1 MAIRIEPTEFIS
13 EGETLRGHFVL
24 PEGDGAFSGIC
35 KFHGL
40 PGSSDQ
46 ISGIATRL
54 AEAGFA
60 VLTFDFRGFRSSDG
74 IFSLEGEIKDAQ
86 AAVKHFIG
94 SGHISPEWIGVYAP
108 SYGATVG
115 IIEAINNRLITAV
128 VLRAPVYDPLA
139 FAKSPLVPA
148 AVDELLRTKP
158 NEIHGLTDPKLREE
172 VLEGMI
178 RDAEKFN
185 AMYEIHKLAPT
196 PLFIITGD
204 ADKGIDVAGVKRLFN
219 AAKEPKEMVVVPGA
233 DHNLTN
239 PVAYEKTMTAIVDW
253 FARQFIEGDYLGL

>member
-1 MAIRIEPTEFIS
+1 MTIRIEPTEFTS

-24 PEGDGAFSGIC
+24 PEGEGAFSGIC

-46 ISGIATRL
+46 ISGVATRL

-60 VLTFDFRGFRSSDG
+60 VLTFDFRGFRSSEG
-74 IFSLEGEIKDAQ
+74 IFSLAGEIKDAQ
-86 AAVKHFIG
+86 AAVKHFID
-94 SGHISPEWIGVYAP
+94 SGYISPEWIGIYAP

-115 IIEAINNRLITAV
+115 VMEAITNRLITAV
-128 VLRAPVYDPLA
+128 ALRAPVYDPLV
-139 FAKSPLVPA
+139 FAKSPLIPA

-158 NEIHGLTDPKLREE
+158 NEVHGLTDPKLRGE

-178 RDAEKFN
+178 RDAKKFN
-185 AMYEIHKLAPT
+185 VMNEIHKLAPT

-204 ADKGIDVAGVKRLFN
+204 ADKGIDVAGVTRLFN
-219 AAKEPKEMVVVPGA
+219 AAKEPKEMIVVPGA

-239 PVAYEKTMTAIVDW
+239 PIAYEKTMTAIVEW
-253 FARQFIEGDYLGL
+253 FTRQFIHGDYLGI

>member
-1 MAIRIEPTEFIS
+1 MAIRIEPTEFTS

-46 ISGIATRL
+46 IAGVATRL

-74 IFSLEGEIKDAQ
+74 IFSLAGEIKDAQ
-86 AAVKHFIG
+86 AAVKHFIA

-115 IIEAINNRLITAV
+115 IMEAINNRLITAV
-128 VLRAPVYDPLA
+128 ALRAPVYDPLA
-139 FAKSPLVPA
+139 FAQSPLIPA
-148 AVDELLRTKP
+148 AIEELLRMKP
-158 NEIHGLTDPKLREE
+158 TEVHGLANPEIRKEI
-172 VLEGMI
+172 LEGMI
-178 RDAEKFN
+178 RDAKKFN
-185 AMYEIHKLAPT
+185 AMNEIHKLSPT

-204 ADKGIDVAGVKRLFN
+204 ADKGIDLAGVTRLFN
-219 AAKEPKEMVVVPGA
+219 DAKEPKEMVVVPGA

-239 PVAYEKTMTAIVDW
+239 PIAYEKTMKAIVDW
-253 FARQFIEGDYLGL
+253 FTHQFIHGDYLGI